1 MKLLIEKIE
10 IEAFKK
16 IRNLTIEPGEGAN
29 LFFGSFR
36 SGKTSVCEF
45 IQFVLYGADSV
56 SLARDHAE
64 DALGKIWFLTKERRY
79 FVERRV
85 VDGKELFSFCNA
97 ENGIPVE
104 TDKTPGEFLTGLDR
118 DSFDLITYFRQA
130 RYEKPVFKPHKELLE
145 ALASK
150 QKETRSLYGDEAKL
164 RAKAEAFRNEEGTG
178 SLDLLRRERDRIETE
193 IRERPRWE
201 AELKSC
207 NDALAEITEKADEN
221 DRRCVFLKADMA
233 GFADDLKL
241 SRNKED
247 AQELKNSLAAKEK
260 QCRILTFEIT
270 QKIGLLTEE
279 ELEDMKRD
287 YNRLSIAE
295 TSLAQARTQLAE
307 AEENLNFHTDLFT
320 GQDTPEHYREEKTE
334 IEKNRLW
341 RLVLRILGIVLMGIS
356 ISLYFLLDFLDYDF
370 AVSLAAACS
379 VLLCGIALECVA
391 LVFTGKIRRILAENE
406 KASLKDFYAFYETL
420 CAHETTTGVY
430 LDKVTHCRK
439 ACTEQEKKKDAIT
452 AAISKKVTAFGRG
465 EEESDLLAVCDQI
478 IEANDALYDL
488 KHKMER
494 EEEEYRKLLSR
505 DVERDSLAV
514 SPAFAALQNELSFL
528 SAQNEALYKKKS
540 LLTSRRQEAEKHLAK
555 STEELERALAEIG
568 SKMEKETLDYQ
579 AAELNY
585 TVVKGQ
591 KDRFEESLKEK
602 LTESVNHKISF
613 VLSEGESFFFDDN
626 FELCF
631 LDGESILP
639 LINAGGG
646 VVSEMGLLA
655 FRLSLAELL
664 GKTELPMI
672 FDDSFAM
679 LSPDAARELYGV
691 LENTCSQFFIA
702 TSDANL
708 PEVVGD
714 SAKVLVL

>member
-1 MKLLIEKIE
+1 MKLLIEKIQ

-64 DALGKIWFLTKERRY
+64 DALGKIWFLTKDHRY

-85 VDGKELFSFCNA
+85 VDGKEVLSFCNA

-104 TDKTPGEFLTGLDR
+104 TDQTPGEFLTGLDR
-118 DSFDLITYFRQA
+118 NSFDLITYFRQA
-130 RYEKPVFKPHKELLE
+130 RYEKPSFKPHKEHLE
-145 ALASK
+145 ILASK
-150 QKETRSLYGDEAKL
+150 QSETKSIYEDEAKL
-164 RAKAEAFRNEEGTG
+164 RAKMETFRNAEGMG
-178 SLDLLRRERDRIETE
+178 SLDLLHRERDRIETE
-193 IRERPRWE
+193 LRERPYWE
-201 AELKSC
+201 AEVKTC
-207 NDALAEITEKADEN
+207 NDTLAEIAEKADEN

-241 SRNKED
+241 SRNRED
-247 AQELKNSLAAKEK
+247 AQELKNTLAAKEK

-270 QKIGLLTEE
+270 QKIGLLAEK

-295 TSLAQARTQLAE
+295 TSLAQARTELAE
-307 AEENLNFHTDLFT
+307 AEENLNFHTGLFS
-320 GQDTPEHYREEKTE
+320 GQDTPEHYQDEKTK

-341 RLVLRILGIVLMGIS
+341 RLVLRVLGIALMGIS
-356 ISLYFLLDFLDYDF
+356 ISLYFLLDFLNYDI
-370 AVSLAAACS
+370 AVSLATAAS
-379 VLLCGIALECVA
+379 VLLCGIALECIS

-406 KASLKDFYAFYETL
+406 KDSLKDFYAFYETL

-430 LDKVTHCRK
+430 LDKVTRCRI
-439 ACTEQEKKKDAIT
+439 ACTEKEKQKDSIT
-452 AAISKKVTAFGRG
+452 TALSKRVSFLGRG
-465 EEESDLLAVCDQI
+465 EEDDDLLAVCEQI

-488 KHKMER
+488 KHEMEQ
-494 EEEEYRKLLSR
+494 EEKEYRRLLAR

-514 SPAFAALQNELSFL
+514 SPAFAALQKELSFL
-528 SAQNEALYKKKS
+528 SAQNDALYKKKS
-540 LLTSRRQEAEKHLAK
+540 LITSKRQEAEKHLAK
-555 STEELERALAEIG
+555 SIEELEQSLNELA
-568 SKMEKETLDYQ
+568 SKMEKETWDYQ

-591 KDRFEESLKEK
+591 KERFEEALKEK
-602 LTESVNHKISF
+602 LTDSVNHKISF
-613 VLSEGESFFFDDN
+613 VLSEGESFFFDDH

-631 LDGESILP
+631 LDGRSVLP
-639 LINAGGG
+639 LIQAGGG

-655 FRLSLAELL
+655 FRLSMAELL
-664 GKTELPMI
+664 GTTELPMI

-679 LSPDAARELYGV
+679 LSPDAAKELYGV
-691 LENTCSQFFIA
+691 LKNTCSQFFIA
-702 TSDANL
+702 TSDSNL
-708 PEVVGD
+708 PAIVGN